1 MEYHNFEQTHN
12 KKNKDKDKDKDKSKT
27 LSNIIQKYTDMYSLT
42 IIFIVCVILS
52 FSLAYFFNYKNSKSG
67 GLQELIL
74 LANKSCYHIHHSIT
88 MTLMIT
94 CLIIGRYIKS
104 NKTLVAILGV
114 YVGMVA
120 EDFLY
125 KDWFMIKNNC
135 HKKQLIKY
143 MKQTVDVFKK
153 YN

>member
-1 MEYHNFEQTHN
+1 MEYYSPEQEKSNNVDKT
-12 KKNKDKDKDKDKSKT
+12 KNLTD
-27 LSNIIQKYTDMYSLT
+27 IVQKYTDMYSLI
-42 IIFIVCVILS
+42 IIFVVCVSIS
-52 FSLAYFFNYKNSKSG
+52 FCLVYFFNYKTAKKN

-74 LANKSCYHIHHSIT
+74 LANKSCYHIHHSMF
-88 MTLMIT
+88 MTVMVI
-94 CLIIGRYIKS
+94 CLVLGQYIKS
-104 NKTLVAILGV
+104 NRTLVAIIGV

-125 KDWFMIKNNC
+125 IDWFVIKNNC

-143 MKQTVDVFKK
+143 MKNTVDAFKK